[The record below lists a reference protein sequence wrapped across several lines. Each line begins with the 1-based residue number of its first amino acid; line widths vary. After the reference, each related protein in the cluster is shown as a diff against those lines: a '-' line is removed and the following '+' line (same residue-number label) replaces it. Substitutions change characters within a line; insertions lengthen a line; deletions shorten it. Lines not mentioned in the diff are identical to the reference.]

1 MFDLITWP
9 VFLAAFILSS
19 KLVLIVLVV
28 GVAGWHIYFKYFDKE
43 SKVEK
48 NRNKISGDNLYRRSK
63 KESSKWSLLTKLRRR
78 AHGLFFFFL
87 T

>member
-19 KLVLIVLVV
+19 KLVLVALVV

-43 SKVEK
+43 TEVEK
-48 NRNKISGDNLYRRSK
+48 N
-63 KESSKWSLLTKLRRR
+63 ESSSAEIICIEEARKKVANGRY
-78 AHGLFFFFL
+78 
-87 T
+87 

>member
-43 SKVEK
+43 TEVEK
-48 NRNKISGDNLYRRSK
+48 N
-63 KESSKWSLLTKLRRR
+63 ESSSAEIICIEEARKKVANGRY
-78 AHGLFFFFL
+78 
-87 T
+87 

>member
-1 MFDLITWP
+1 MFDFITWP

-19 KLVLIVLVV
+19 KLVLVSLVV

-48 NRNKISGDNLYRRSK
+48 TETRSAEIICIEEARK
-63 KESSKWSLLTKLRRR
+63 KVANGRY
-78 AHGLFFFFL
+78 
-87 T
+87 

>member
-1 MFDLITWP
+1 MFDFITWP

-48 NRNKISGDNLYRRSK
+48 TETRSAEIICIEEARK
-63 KESSKWSLLTKLRRR
+63 KVANGRY
-78 AHGLFFFFL
+78 
-87 T
+87 